1 MNIYIYICFPIPISR
16 QVWSNRAWRRSDRVA
31 LRRDNNESRSSCTAV
46 NIPSA
51 VRFYLSTF
59 FLIRS
64 LPKGGQKQRGEQ
76 RRPTPGIM
84 VSCLHPVHPLH
95 PLHPRNRCARYSP
108 PVERVEVARE
118 SSRPPLRHVN
128 YICPGDPNPPILDSL
143 YRLFDKLKQ
152 RYIFH
157 RYVVKMF
164 LDESLNEPRLCK
176 LIHQ

>member
-1 MNIYIYICFPIPISR
+1 MNIYIYMLSYSY
-16 QVWSNRAWRRSDRVA
+16 QSASLHRAWRRSDRVA

-64 LPKGGQKQRGEQ
+64 LPKGGQKQR
-76 RRPTPGIM
+76 RPTPGIM
-84 VSCLHPVHPLH
+84 VSCLHPVH

-143 YRLFDKLKQ
+143 YRLSDKLK
-152 RYIFH
+152 
-157 RYVVKMF
+157 
-164 LDESLNEPRLCK
+164 
-176 LIHQ
+176 